1 MPRIAQIVSTARYLP
16 EREVPNA
23 ELAARF
29 AALGRPHVIDKLA
42 TSTGINRRFYAPENW
57 VTSDLALAAAKEA
70 LKRAGCKPEDVDLV
84 TIGATSPD
92 AFWSAST

>member
-57 VTSDLALAAAKEA
+57 VTSDLAPPPP
-70 LKRAGCKPEDVDLV
+70 KRRSSVP
-84 TIGATSPD
+84 GANPKTST
-92 AFWSAST
+92 W